1 MDISRRVGG
10 RYGGRFA
17 ALEDSLRLWALD
29 FDLGFG
35 WDKVAGKGKPQAA
48 DALSE
53 LWKDFVANDFSR
65 FRLVIGS
72 LFEQEH
78 AVLVGSDNVQQ
89 AVAVHILDDELR
101 ADTGGFINDVPD
113 PSCALASLVQLVADD
128 PRGLLGTG
136 INAGWMGP
144 LTLAGDQVRGL

>member
-1 MDISRRVGG
+1 MDISRRLGG

-35 WDKVAGKGKPQAA
+35 WDTVAGKGQPQAA
-48 DALSE
+48 DALSG

-65 FRLVIGS
+65 FRLVIRS

-78 AVLVGSDNVQQ
+78 AVLVGSDNVKQT
-89 AVAVHILDDELR
+89 VAVHILDDELR

-113 PSCALASLVQLVADD
+113 PSCTFARLVEFVADK
-128 PRGLLGTG
+128 PSGLF
-136 INAGWMGP
+136 
-144 LTLAGDQVRGL
+144 